1 MINPG
6 DDEADVPEASD
17 CRLELLL
24 RCSPGSNHLLYL
36 IPPRDLFVIWE

>member
-17 CRLELLL
+17 RRLKLLL

-36 IPPRDLFVIWE
+36 IRPRDVL